1 MLSSLPYSQSSS
13 YYLTDKIDQ
22 LTINVL
28 RVKYIL
34 ISINFSVIN
43 HYVRAKQFRLPLPL
57 FPLVGPESLR
67 ASLSLPTIWQLRL
80 TLAHTRTGDHNW
92 TQPICNC
99 SDLKVVVTMYVFPH
113 EFLLLWSAFVCDVGY
128 ISIVTQYLVWA
139 SESPYQWVFPFPNSS
154 FLTAQ

>member
-1 MLSSLPYSQSSS
+1 MLPYSQSSS

-22 LTINVL
+22 LIVNVL

-67 ASLSLPTIWQLRL
+67 ASWHQR
-80 TLAHTRTGDHNW
+80 TRSKKIGN
-92 TQPICNC
+92 
-99 SDLKVVVTMYVFPH
+99 F
-113 EFLLLWSAFVCDVGY
+113 EF
-128 ISIVTQYLVWA
+128 
-139 SESPYQWVFPFPNSS
+139 
-154 FLTAQ
+154 